1 MTLNNINKQIVHLKK
16 VSTINI
22 VNTQAYYSDCSNSGY
37 RHCSAI
43 ITAVMLNADNEV
55 VGHITYNFEDY
66 SDSEFETRYDEGIII
81 NDENNNTVYSDG
93 INYGSIKDNTEVA
106 IEFIE
111 KITSFIGWEYDS
123 VSTLID
129 DVFYDSIVN
138 ELSNQ

>member
-1 MTLNNINKQIVHLKK
+1 
-16 VSTINI
+16 
-22 VNTQAYYSDCSNSGY
+22 
-37 RHCSAI
+37 
-43 ITAVMLNADNEV
+43 MLNADNEV

-66 SDSEFETRYDEGIII
+66 SDSEFETRYDEGII

-111 KITSFIGWEYDS
+111 KIASFIGWEYDS